1 MHFKHLTLLLRA
13 KGLAG
18 AIARTAM
25 RLHLLD
31 HRPHADDLY
40 LHTPAVALPALLHA
54 FLLVDHLPGDRHL
67 LGGAVVELLEGDL
80 ERLHYVLRL
89 LALPLAAAAAPAAAS
104 EEGFENVGG
113 VAAATAILE
122 AFLTEFVVLGP
133 LLGVAQHFVRAC
145 DLLEL
150 LGVAAL
156 VGVVLHCQLPVSL
169 LDLGFA
175 RGLVNLETRVEL
187 GVVHVFAPSP
197 TALASHAGEAVAT
210 AGETTEEHCACELAW
225 RGTRIWVSRSRPEHL
240 C

>member
-67 LGGAVVELLEGDL
+67 LGGPVVQLLKRHLQGLLD
-80 ERLHYVLRL
+80 VLRL
-89 LALPLAAAAAPAAAS
+89 LAPLLTTATPAAAAA
-104 EEGFENVGG
+104 EEGVED
-113 VAAATAILE
+113 VARVARTTAILE
-122 AFLTEFVVLGP
+122 ALLAVPVVLRS
-133 LLGVAQHFVRAC
+133 LLGIAQHLVGPS

-150 LGVAAL
+150 LRITAL
-156 VGVVLHCQLPVSL
+156 VGVVLHCQLPIGL
-169 LDLGFA
+169 LDVRLGSA
-175 RGLVNLETRVEL
+175 LLHLEELVEL
-187 GVVHVFAPSP
+187 CGVRI
-197 TALASHAGEAVAT
+197 LAT
-210 AGETTEEHCACELAW
+210 AAATLAAHTWEVAAWHPREAPEEHGCHEKASGRAAA
-225 RGTRIWVSRSRPEHL
+225 
-240 C
+240 